1 MYRIGNHQQN
11 ENAPYGMG
19 ENVCTSLFIYLLLA
33 ALVCCFVQALSG
45 CSQWGLLCC
54 IARAP
59 HYGGFS
65 CCRARVLG
73 AQALE
78 AAAHG
83 LSSCG
88 SRALDRGL
96 RSCGL
101 RESYRTRDRTV
112 SPAFAGGFLSTVP
125 PGKSSFVY
133 IFINILVLSL
143 CKIPLKQKEIQYL
156 QLPPF

>member
-1 MYRIGNHQQN
+1 MSKCVTAFLDFI
-11 ENAPYGMG
+11 
-19 ENVCTSLFIYLLLA
+19 LFIFGWA
-33 ALVCCFVQALSG
+33 RSLS
-45 CSQWGLLCC
+45 L
-54 IARAP
+54 RA
-59 HYGGFS
+59 GFLWW
-65 CCRARVLG
+65 CRAG
-73 AQALE
+73 ASPVVSTGPRPWASA